1 MPLLEAGNFRTFARR
16 CATALLSF
24 AVVLCAVSGARSE
37 VPLHWYSTV
46 EEASSHA
53 IPDNRPMIIDF
64 WAAWC
69 HPCDAMEKEVY
80 STAEFRQAAQKF
92 LPVKIDYDRKL
103 ALARKYDVDGLPTIV
118 FADSYGKELFR
129 YQGYVGAA
137 PLLALVQ
144 ALPGNVTEFNRLN
157 RILARDK
164 NDFEALNE
172 MGRRL
177 HEAGFFRSSS
187 DYYAK
192 AAQEPAARS
201 DPERREAI
209 FNEIASNFLE
219 VKDGKL
225 AAEWFEDCLKKFP
238 NSPRKGEWTLNL
250 ARAYAFGEKKD
261 KQKARKILQTLIQA
275 DPTAPQSENA
285 RRLLSSL

>member
-1 MPLLEAGNFRTFARR
+1 MSDHFLSLARR
-16 CATALLSF
+16 CATALPGV
-24 AVVLCAVSGARSE
+24 AVVLFAASGTRAEERIR
-37 VPLHWYSTV
+37 WYSTV
-46 EEASSHA
+46 EEASAHA

-69 HPCDAMEKEVY
+69 HPCDAMEKDVY

-92 LPVKIDYDRKL
+92 LPVKIDYDREL

-129 YQGYVGAA
+129 YPGYVGAA
-137 PLLALVQ
+137 PLLAMLQ

-164 NDFEALNE
+164 HDFAALNE

-177 HEAGFFRSSS
+177 HEVGFLLSSN
-187 DYYAK
+187 DYYVR

-201 DPERREAI
+201 DPERRAAI

-219 VKDGKL
+219 AKDGKA
-225 AAEWFEDCLKKFP
+225 AAEWFENCLKAFP
-238 NSPRKGEWTLNL
+238 NSPRKREWTLNL
-250 ARAYAFGEKKD
+250 AQAYALGEKKD
-261 KQKARKILQTLIQA
+261 KQKARKVLQLLIQT
-275 DPTAPQSENA
+275 DPTSPESEKA
-285 RRLLSSL
+285 RKILSSP